1 MYIKGLDKNRLYKQ
15 TMHYNLTMI
24 LGVPSNIL
32 LLLCVHTNRVEC
44 QPYIMKDMGRVK
56 NYISKMKVKGV
67 FFSKASLV
75 QGRTFKKYIEQA
87 PVYWRPG
94 SFHCPFN
101 TCFKHL
107 STVT

>member
-1 MYIKGLDKNRLYKQ
+1 MDEEWVHCYYGLVFSAHGHDWPRAEGEVGVFPPVVVLLLPGGPLQ
-15 TMHYNLTMI
+15 R
-24 LGVPSNIL
+24 GVPTVISYSYPKN
-32 LLLCVHTNRVEC
+32 VTPC
-44 QPYIMKDMGRVK
+44 QNLPM
-56 NYISKMKVKGV
+56 
-67 FFSKASLV
+67 
-75 QGRTFKKYIEQA
+75 YIEQA